1 MEKKLMDEI
10 RNYWFQAIYLTVA
23 NMLTS
28 DHEIDDVDKF
38 ASNKFNFPVVYKGE
52 EAWIEVSVSLPKEFG
67 DEGYDKREEYKMKLE
82 KKAEIAEKKEKK
94 KKKSEE
100 KGE

>member
-1 MEKKLMDEI
+1 MDKKMMDEI
-10 RNYWFQAIYLTVA
+10 RNFWFKGIYLNVKDY
-23 NMLTS
+23 LVS
-28 DHEIDDVDKF
+28 QYDCDDVEQF

-52 EAWIEVSVSLPKEFG
+52 EAWIEVTVSLPKEFG